1 MHNYFPRIIG
11 VSVDSIVHYY
21 QGGDFYDGHEGGM
34 MWRHVY
40 RMDII
45 KQHNII
51 CNDSIVLNEDGIFN
65 CEYMRYVKHM
75 VSVDLP
81 LYNYI
86 IKPSGGL
93 MSNINSGKMLY
104 NKISLLKARN
114 LLESEIYKQFSLSI
128 LPMYAGS
135 VVLSLLQMMAYAV
148 KQNDKEAYSL
158 VKQYYDNPVTRK
170 AVDMLPLGKRVKF
183 SIPLLLLKLR
193 MLGLLRLAMFYAD
206 KVGVK
211 FNA

>member
-1 MHNYFPRIIG
+1 
-11 VSVDSIVHYY
+11 
-21 QGGDFYDGHEGGM
+21 
-34 MWRHVY
+34 
-40 RMDII
+40 
-45 KQHNII
+45 
-51 CNDSIVLNEDGIFN
+51 
-65 CEYMRYVKHM
+65 
-75 VSVDLP
+75 
-81 LYNYI
+81 
-86 IKPSGGL
+86 
-93 MSNINSGKMLY
+93 
-104 NKISLLKARN
+104 
-114 LLESEIYKQFSLSI
+114 
-128 LPMYAGS
+128 MYAGS

-148 KQNDKEAYSL
+148 EQNDKEAYSL